1 MDLFTNID
9 LMNRALDATILKKSV
24 ISENIS
30 NVDTPNYKR
39 KDVSFE
45 TILQKEINANKSISN
60 LDLDKIQPEV
70 YVDETAASYRM
81 DGNNVDI
88 DVEMAEEAKVYARY
102 NALITR
108 VNAQLNRFTTV
119 LQNIK

>member
-1 MDLFTNID
+1 MDLFANID
-9 LMNRALDATILKKSV
+9 LMNRALDATILKKNA

-45 TILQKEINANKSISN
+45 TILQKEISANKSISN
-60 LDLDKIQPEV
+60 LDLDKIQPKV
-70 YVDETAASYRM
+70 YVDEASSSYRM

>member
-9 LMNRALDATILKKSV
+9 LMNRALDATLLKKNV

-45 TILQKEINANKSISN
+45 TILQKEVNANKSILN

-70 YVDETAASYRM
+70 YIDQTASSYRM

>member
-1 MDLFTNID
+1 MDLFANID
-9 LMNRALDATILKKSV
+9 LVNRALDATLLKKNV

-39 KDVSFE
+39 KDVIFE
-45 TILQKEINANKSISN
+45 TILQKEINSKKNVLG
-60 LDLDKIQPEV
+60 LDLSKIQPEV
-70 YVDETAASYRM
+70 YVDEASSSYRM

>member
-1 MDLFTNID
+1 M
-9 LMNRALDATILKKSV
+9 
-24 ISENIS
+24 
-30 NVDTPNYKR
+30 DTPNYKR

-45 TILQKEINANKSISN
+45 TILQKEVNANKNISN
-60 LDLDKIQPEV
+60 LDLNKIEPKV
-70 YVDETAASYRM
+70 YVDEKSSSYRM

>member
-1 MDLFTNID
+1 MDLFANID
-9 LMNRALDATILKKSV
+9 LLNRALDAALVKKNV

-39 KDVSFE
+39 KNVSFE
-45 TILQKEINANKSISN
+45 TILQKEIKNKKSILN
-60 LDLDKIQPEV
+60 VDFNNIQPKV
-70 YVDETAASYRM
+70 YVDEASSRYRM
-81 DGNNVDI
+81 DNNNVDI

>member
-1 MDLFTNID
+1 MDLFANID
-9 LMNRALDATILKKSV
+9 LMNRALDATLLKKSV

-45 TILQKEINANKSISN
+45 TILQKEVNANKNISN
-60 LDLDKIQPEV
+60 LDLNKIEPKV
-70 YVDETAASYRM
+70 YVDEKSSSYRM

>member
-1 MDLFTNID
+1 MDLFANID
-9 LMNRALDATILKKSV
+9 LMNRALDATLLKKSV
-24 ISENIS
+24 ISQNIS

-45 TILQKEINANKSISN
+45 TILQKEVNANRSISN
-60 LDLDKIQPEV
+60 LDLDKLEPKI
-70 YVDETAASYRM
+70 YVDEKSSSYRM

>member
-1 MDLFTNID
+1 M
-9 LMNRALDATILKKSV
+9 
-24 ISENIS
+24 
-30 NVDTPNYKR
+30 
-39 KDVSFE
+39 SFE
-45 TILQKEINANKSISN
+45 TILQKEIKNKKSILN
-60 LDLDKIQPEV
+60 VDFNNIQPKV
-70 YVDETAASYRM
+70 YVDEASSRYRM
-81 DGNNVDI
+81 DNNNVDI

>member
-1 MDLFTNID
+1 MDN
-9 LMNRALDATILKKSV
+9 
-24 ISENIS
+24 
-30 NVDTPNYKR
+30 
-39 KDVSFE
+39 
-45 TILQKEINANKSISN
+45 
-60 LDLDKIQPEV
+60 
-70 YVDETAASYRM
+70 
-81 DGNNVDI
+81 NNVDI

>member
-1 MDLFTNID
+1 MDLFANID
-9 LMNRALDATILKKSV
+9 LVNKALDATLIRKNV

-45 TILQKEINANKSISN
+45 TILQKEINTKRNI
-60 LDLDKIQPEV
+60 LDLDLSKIQPEI
-70 YVDETAASYRM
+70 YIDKTSSNYRM

-102 NALITR
+102 SALITR

>member
-1 MDLFTNID
+1 MDLFNNID
-9 LMNRALDATILKKSV
+9 LMNRALDATLLRKNI
-24 ISENIS
+24 ISQNIS

-45 TILQKEINANKSISN
+45 TILLKEINTNKGISN
-60 LDLDKIQPEV
+60 LDLDKIQPKV
-70 YVDETAASYRM
+70 YVDNTSSSYRM